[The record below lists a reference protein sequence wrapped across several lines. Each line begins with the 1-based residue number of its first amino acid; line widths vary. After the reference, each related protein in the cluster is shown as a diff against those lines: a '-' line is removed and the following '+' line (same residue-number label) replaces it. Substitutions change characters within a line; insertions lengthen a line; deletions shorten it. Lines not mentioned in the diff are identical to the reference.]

1 MCVCVSECV
10 WVCVSVCVCEWVC
23 VCVWVCVWMSLCVCV
38 WVCAC
43 VCVCEW
49 VCARV
54 CVCEWVC
61 VCMCE
66 RERESVCVCVCVWR
80 YSCMQ
85 LFSKMYL
92 LAATSYNLLVST
104 SPPCSYAITLDPSQ
118 SLLNKHPHFLSAP
131 ILILNNS
138 RNFGFCLHKP
148 PPLCNPTEHNSST
161 SRICVSEATI
171 LSLTQV
177 KLFSIT

>member
-1 MCVCVSECV
+1 MCVSECV
-10 WVCVSVCVCEWVC
+10 CVCVRERVC
-23 VCVWVCVWMSLCVCV
+23 VCVG
-38 WVCAC
+38 
-43 VCVCEW
+43 
-49 VCARV
+49 
-54 CVCEWVC
+54 
-61 VCMCE
+61 
-66 RERESVCVCVCVWR
+66 VWR

-92 LAATSYNLLVST
+92 LAAISYNLLVST

-138 RNFGFCLHKP
+138 RNFGFRLHKP